1 MIVLYVVNVDSV
13 KEFELKKEGAKGV
26 KVKYL
31 LHAGVGAK
39 RIQLR
44 LFTIDVGGYT
54 PLESHEHEHEVFI
67 LKGKAKIYG
76 ENCILL
82 AEPGTA
88 IFISSFEKHKIEN
101 AGREPLQF
109 LCTKETSEIPNELK
123 DQDQR

>member
-1 MIVLYVVNVDSV
+1 MVNVDSV
-13 KEFELKKEGAKGV
+13 EEFRLKKEGMKGV

-54 PLESHEHEHEVFI
+54 PFESHEHEHEVFI

-76 ENCILL
+76 ENEVFT
-82 AEPGTA
+82 AKPGTV

-101 AGREPLQF
+101 AGDEPLQF
-109 LCTKETSEIPNELK
+109 LCTKETSEIPEELK
-123 DQDQR
+123 KEESS

>member
-1 MIVLYVVNVDSV
+1 MVINVYMVKADSV

-54 PLESHEHEHEVFI
+54 PFESHEHEHEVFI

-76 ENCILL
+76 ENEVLT
-82 AEPGTA
+82 AESGTA

-101 AGREPLQF
+101 AGDEPLQF
-109 LCTKETSEIPNELK
+109 LCTKETSEIPEELK
-123 DQDQR
+123 S

>member
-1 MIVLYVVNVDSV
+1 MVKADSV

-54 PLESHEHEHEVFI
+54 PFESHEHEHEVFI

-76 ENCILL
+76 ENEVLI

-101 AGREPLQF
+101 AGDEPLQF
-109 LCTKETSEIPNELK
+109 LCTKETSEIPEELK
-123 DQDQR
+123 S